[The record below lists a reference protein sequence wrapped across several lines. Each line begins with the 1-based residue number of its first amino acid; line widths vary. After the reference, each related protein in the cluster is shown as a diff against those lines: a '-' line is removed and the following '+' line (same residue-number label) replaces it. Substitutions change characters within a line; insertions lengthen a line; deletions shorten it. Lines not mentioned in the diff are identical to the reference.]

1 MSALRSSLSWQGR
14 GYSRH
19 QLSGDLIAA
28 LVVTVMLIPQ
38 GMAYALLAGLPPQ
51 AGLYGAILPLLIYAA
66 LGTSPVLAV
75 GPVAV
80 VALMTAAAAGSVAE
94 IGSPG
99 YHLAALWIALISGA
113 LMLVMGV
120 LRLGFVAN
128 FLSHPVISG
137 FITAAG
143 ILIAAS
149 QLRHLLG
156 ITTTGKTLPEV
167 IPSII
172 ANLGGLHGPTLV
184 LSALVLGF
192 LFWSRKGLAPLL
204 RRLGLKGDMAALLA
218 RGGLFLAVLV
228 STLAVWALGLDAQGV
243 RIVGAIPQGLPAL
256 ELPAFDRDLITF
268 LLVPAA
274 MIALVGYVESISIA
288 QTLAAKKRQSIDPNR
303 ELIALGAANLGAG
316 VMQAMPVTG
325 GLSRSI
331 VNFEAGAET
340 RAAGAL
346 TALMIGAALLA
357 LTPLLY
363 YLPNATLAAIIIVA
377 VASLLDL
384 RALPRAWAYS
394 RADGAAM
401 AATMAVTLTMG
412 VEQGLLAGVG
422 LSLGLHLWRTSR
434 PHVAEVGQVPG
445 TGHFRNINRYE
456 VVTTPEVLTLRV
468 DESLYFPN
476 ARYLEDLVQEKI
488 ATNPDLR
495 HLVLMF
501 SAVNEVDASALESL
515 EMLRAKLRDAG
526 VSLHLSE
533 VKGPVMDR
541 LRRSD
546 FLDHVDGLYLT
557 QFDAMEALAPALT
570 RATLARPRH
579 EVRKPGA

>member
-377 VASLLDL
+377 VVSLLDF

>member
-515 EMLRAKLRDAG
+515 EMIAAKLKDAG
-526 VSLHLSE
+526 VALHLSE

-546 FLDHVDGLYLT
+546 FLDHLAGLYLT
-557 QFDAMEALAPALT
+557 QLDAMEALAPALT
-570 RATLARPRH
+570 HETLNRPRH